1 MAEFEIISAP
11 QRRPRK
17 GWLWLVAGLVVGLVL
32 GLVLIPIAAAGAGA
46 WTAANILHWGRTTTI
61 DTSAPSVVDKIRQL
75 NRLETVDYSIDKI
88 VEGNRQA
95 PPLPDFLAG
104 DRLLL
109 IAHGEVIA
117 GVDMSKLDTKAVQVD
132 GDRIHVS
139 LPPPQI
145 LVTRI
150 DNNRTRVYERTTGV
164 LVPPDPSLESEARLA
179 AEQQITKAALD
190 DGILEKA
197 HQNARV
203 SVIGLLY
210 ALGFHTVDVQ

>member
-1 MAEFEIISAP
+1 MAESEVVSAP
-11 QRRPRK
+11 QRRSRK
-17 GWLWLVAGLVVGLVL
+17 GWLLLVAGLAVGLVL

-46 WTAANILHWGRTTTI
+46 WIAANILHWGRTTTI
-61 DTSAPSVVDKIRQL
+61 DTSAASVVDKIRQL
-75 NRLETVDYSIDKI
+75 NRLESVDYSIDKI

-117 GVDMSKLDTKAVQVD
+117 GVDMSHLDERAVQVD
-132 GDRIHVS
+132 GHSIHVR
-139 LPPPQI
+139 LPPPEI

-150 DNNRTRVYERTTGV
+150 DNSRTRVYERTTGL
-164 LVPPDPSLESEARLA
+164 LVPPDPNLESQVRLA

-190 DGILEKA
+190 DGILDKA
-197 HQNARV
+197 RQNARV
-203 SVIGLLY
+203 SVKGLLY